1 MDARRTMRRFA
12 AAAMSCATLMLGLAG
27 AGEARAGCG
36 TLWTINTTDHVA
48 WITVYDLGHLIH
60 MDYGP
65 LLPHS
70 VRSWTGGAGVLP
82 YACGSF
88 YHVRA
93 EVFADTSAN
102 THTNQKIFD
111 TEVQVNPQ
119 LSNWANLV
127 ASFVKSGLM
136 CVMGEEAVCAV
147 KWGVTQGAELA
158 ALGAESTGS
167 VSCLKTLDNVHFWW
181 DNNDKCA
188 EKPKPT
194 PIRLRPDGR
203 TVVPGGSNRPNS
215 PYKFSPYRGDTEL
228 SPAEIKKGK
237 WSTTNP
243 KVAVMFDDMGHFDAK
258 GVGDAKIQWTY
269 QGVTYSS
276 EVHVRK
282 P

>member
-1 MDARRTMRRFA
+1 MDALRAMKKIA
-12 AAAMSCATLMLGLAG
+12 AAALSCAALLG
-27 AGEARAGCG
+27 AGEVHAGCG
-36 TLWTINTTDHVA
+36 TLWTINTTDHWV

-60 MDYGP
+60 MDYGWVA
-65 LLPHS
+65 PHK
-70 VRSWTGGAGVLP
+70 VRSWTGGAGHLP

-88 YHVRA
+88 YHVRG
-93 EVFADTSAN
+93 EVKGDTGASQPGN
-102 THTNQKIFD
+102 PPNIFD

-119 LSNWANLV
+119 LANWANLV
-127 ASFVKSGLM
+127 ASFVKQGVL

-158 ALGAESTGS
+158 ALGAESSGS

-194 PIRLRPDGR
+194 PIKLRPDSR
-203 TVVPGGSNRPNS
+203 TVVPGGNNRPNS
-215 PYKFSPYRGDTEL
+215 PYKFSPYRGDTQL
-228 SPAEIKKGK
+228 SAQEIQAGK

-243 KVAVMFDDMGHFDAK
+243 KVFVMFDNMGHFNAK
-258 GVGDAKIQWTY
+258 GVGDAKIEWTY
-269 QGVTYSS
+269 KGVTYTS